1 MTTSEQVS
9 HLVSG
14 LYDCEELPDR
24 ILAISPAGDMTLL
37 TTGLELKT
45 SHPASAED
53 NRVISVH
60 IFSQSSSSFLKLNS
74 EGAVVV
80 LLVEYGDSI
89 QVEVYSI
96 DTDDAITSVVLHK
109 VSITNKVQMLCHHLL
124 TVFNSMPGYRD
135 GFM

>member
-45 SHPASAED
+45 SHPASTED

-109 VSITNKVQMLCHHLL
+109 VSITHKVQMLCHHLL
-124 TVFNSMPGYRD
+124 TVFDTMPGYRD
-135 GFM
+135 SFM